1 MKKIHIFQ
9 YISRYNNQ
17 SHNNCLL
24 KINENIR
31 NRFLIVINFQ
41 VRERL
46 RVALERNTS
55 LEEELAITKEE
66 VDSLYILKKQLYQN
80 LIC

>member
-1 MKKIHIFQ
+1 MM
-9 YISRYNNQ
+9 
-17 SHNNCLL
+17 
-24 KINENIR
+24 
-31 NRFLIVINFQ
+31 INFQ

-66 VDSLYILKKQLYQN
+66 VNNLYILKKQLYQN

>member
-1 MKKIHIFQ
+1 MP
-9 YISRYNNQ
+9 RCNNE

-24 KINENIR
+24 KINESIR

-66 VDSLYILKKQLYQN
+66 VL
-80 LIC
+80 